1 MHVLYILYE
10 QNTVTTQRMR
20 FFSKNFFSKCC
31 QVHSFLRIRSHLL
44 KKSLVENFIFVQCFS
59 IFLLLFWRPF
69 DSQDPNRI
77 FGTRNAILFTE
88 NSICWRNAEIVV
100 YDANMLQKYL
110 RNICVCVYVSVC
122 ICVYVFVIFLLLFP
136 SRVGRTWASKS
147 KCKIDQ
153 ADFQIWCPSYH
164 LVS

>member
-10 QNTVTTQRMR
+10 HNTVTTQRMR
-20 FFSKNFFSKCC
+20 FFSKIFFSKCC

-88 NSICWRNAEIVV
+88 NSICWRNAEICCIWCKYV
-100 YDANMLQKYL
+100 AEIFEKYL
-110 RNICVCVYVSVC
+110 CVCLCFCVHLCVCVCNIPFIIPLQS
-122 ICVYVFVIFLLLFP
+122 
-136 SRVGRTWASKS
+136 W
-147 KCKIDQ
+147 
-153 ADFQIWCPSYH
+153 
-164 LVS
+164 